1 MSLESPAEQSRTTTQ
16 SPLAEGT
23 TPLSDSQPTGTRLKA
38 PLSQSLAVRKSMQGN
53 KGKDTKPELLVRK
66 MLRDAG
72 FPGYRLQW
80 KKAPGR
86 PDIAYPGRKI
96 AIFVNGCF
104 WHRCPKCKL
113 PVPKSNREYWE
124 EKFKR
129 NVERDARKTR
139 ELEGLGWKVFV
150 IWECELKKPE
160 PEKFEYVFISLADA
174 E

>member
-1 MSLESPAEQSRTTTQ
+1 
-16 SPLAEGT
+16 
-23 TPLSDSQPTGTRLKA
+23 
-38 PLSQSLAVRKSMQGN
+38 MQGN
-53 KGKDTKPELLVRK
+53 KAKDTKPELAVRR

-104 WHRCPKCKL
+104 WHRCPKCN
-113 PVPKSNREYWE
+113 PSTPKTNAEYWN
-124 EKFKR
+124 EKFKQ
-129 NVERDARKTR
+129 NVERDQRKVE
-139 ELEGLGWKVFV
+139 ELEALGWKVFV

-160 PEKFEYVFISLADA
+160 PKKFEYVFINLADA